1 MTRLPRFW
9 ALAVALLVAPLAPA
23 GERDADERALREA
36 GVGTDG
42 AALIQFFKS
51 RTVSSADRDT
61 VAALIKQMGDDS
73 FDVREK
79 ASAGLIEIGPRAE
92 PQLREAIE
100 KSNDAEVRRRAEECL
115 AQLAKGSDPALLA
128 AAARTLGARK
138 PAGAAEVLLGY
149 LPNAPGEGVVDE
161 LCGALATVAV
171 SGGKAD
177 PALLKALDD
186 KLPARR
192 AAAAVALVRAG
203 AKEQLAEVRKL
214 LKDSESSVRL
224 RVAVALALAR
234 EKEAVPALIDLL
246 ADLKP
251 GDAYEA
257 EDLLLTLAGD
267 DAPNVPLGKGA
278 DERKKAR
285 EAWAAWWKKA
295 GDKADLAK
303 LADGAGAGRTL
314 VVSLDTAP
322 GKTLEGHVQELGRDG
337 KVRWEF
343 GGLKRPIDAQIL
355 PGGRVLVCESTGHR
369 ITERNTKGEVLK
381 EITIPVDLTGTIGLP
396 VGVQR
401 LANGNTL
408 VAARAGVMELDRD
421 GKVAW
426 SYRTNGGSIYAARK
440 GRNGEVA
447 IVNLNM
453 TCVRLDANGKELGT
467 FQAARI
473 YTMGGIDVLPNGN
486 VLLGD
491 YTGNRVVEYDA
502 KGKVVWQATAQ
513 RPTAVTRLANGHTLV
528 TSYLGKTV
536 IELDKDGKE
545 VSKLDVEGRPV
556 KVYRR

>member
-1 MTRLPRFW
+1 MTHLPRCW
-9 ALAVALLVAPLAPA
+9 ALAAALLLAPLAAA

-42 AALIQFFKS
+42 AALLQFFKS
-51 RTVSSADRDT
+51 RTVNSADRDT
-61 VAALIKQMGDDS
+61 IAALIKRMGDDS
-73 FDVREK
+73 FDEREK

-92 PQLREAIE
+92 PQLREAAE
-100 KSNDAEVRRRAEECL
+100 RNNDAEVRRRAEECL
-115 AQLAKGSDPALLA
+115 ALLAKGSDPALLA

-138 PAGAAEVLLGY
+138 PTGAAEALLAY

-161 LCGALATVAV
+161 VCGALAAVAV
-171 SGGKAD
+171 SGGKPD

-203 AKEQLAEVRKL
+203 AKEQLADVRKL

-251 GDAYEA
+251 GEAYEA

-267 DAPNVPLGKGA
+267 DAPTVPLGKGA

-303 LADGAGAGRTL
+303 LADGAGAGRIL
-314 VVSLDTAP
+314 VVSLDAAP
-322 GKTLEGHVQELGRDG
+322 AKALEGRVQEFGRDG

-369 ITERNTKGEVLK
+369 LTERNTKGEVLK
-381 EITIPVDLTGTIGLP
+381 EISIPQDLVIGLP
-396 VGVQR
+396 TGAQR
-401 LANGNTL
+401 LPNGNTL
-408 VAARAGVMELDRD
+408 VALRSGVVELDRD
-421 GKVAW
+421 GKAVW
-426 SYRTNGGSIYAARK
+426 NYRELNGMVYAARK
-440 GRNGEVA
+440 GRNGETVVA
-447 IVNLNM
+447 TSAA
-453 TCVRLDANGKELGT
+453 TCVRLDANGKQLAT
-467 FQAARI
+467 FQAARV

-486 VLLGD
+486 VLMGD
-491 YTGNRVVEYDA
+491 YAGNKVVEYDA

-536 IELDKDGKE
+536 IELDRDGKE
-545 VSKLDVEGRPV
+545 VSKLDVEGRPI